1 MFRSKFCTVNY
12 SFVMTFIMIC
22 HLFMFPT
29 VAQAMLPQCES
40 SSSDSN
46 NDGYGWENNS
56 SCVVPGTSAEVETN
70 RPQHPTCSSPAVD
83 PDGDGWGWENDV
95 SCVVSSIQQPDVEE
109 PDVQRPDDE
118 EPDVQRPDVDEPDD
132 QQPDVEEPDVQR
144 PDDEEPDVQR
154 PDDEEPDVQ
163 RPDDEE
169 PDVQR
174 PDAEEPDVEQPD
186 PSDVPTDDIVTAD
199 TGTSLH
205 CPEYE
210 ESSVYRRRPAGQL
223 ILNPRMHD
231 WEEQIEFAE
240 SGTEVLLQDGVYKL
254 DKPQFAGG
262 NVVFMPNPDITVR
275 SQSGNAD
282 KVIIQGSGYPVEHQ
296 DIGFMVAADG
306 ITIADL
312 TIVDMQNHAISIH
325 PELAAD
331 GVLEETYI
339 YNLNI
344 EDIGT
349 QHIKGNRGGITRAA
363 VIACSSI
370 GYTPGGAVGD
380 YNGGIDIHASADV
393 VVRDNYIYNI
403 TGDGS
408 GCNVA
413 APGECPYISAP
424 AIYMNGSSNSIIE
437 RNTVVDSWRGISLG
451 LVDGHTGGIVRNNF
465 VYRSRPGNMGISI
478 ERTTNAVVEHNT
490 VLVEG
495 SRGPIEV
502 RGGSGHTFRNNL
514 SNAPLWLR
522 DDPADIFTEGN
533 MDRATEA
540 QLIDPDNGP
549 HLKAESTARGA
560 GVKPTVV
567 TDDFDGDV
575 RSGSWDVGAD
585 QY

>member
-40 SSSDSN
+40 SSSDSD

-154 PDDEEPDVQ
+154 PDDEEPDV
-163 RPDDEE
+163 
-169 PDVQR
+169 
-174 PDAEEPDVEQPD
+174 EQPD

-240 SGTEVLLQDGVYKL
+240 SGTEVLLL
-254 DKPQFAGG
+254 
-262 NVVFMPNPDITVR
+262 
-275 SQSGNAD
+275 S
-282 KVIIQGSGYPVEHQ
+282 
-296 DIGFMVAADG
+296 
-306 ITIADL
+306 L
-312 TIVDMQNHAISIH
+312 IH
-325 PELAAD
+325 
-331 GVLEETYI
+331 I
-339 YNLNI
+339 
-344 EDIGT
+344 
-349 QHIKGNRGGITRAA
+349 
-363 VIACSSI
+363 
-370 GYTPGGAVGD
+370 
-380 YNGGIDIHASADV
+380 
-393 VVRDNYIYNI
+393 
-403 TGDGS
+403 
-408 GCNVA
+408 
-413 APGECPYISAP
+413 
-424 AIYMNGSSNSIIE
+424 
-437 RNTVVDSWRGISLG
+437 
-451 LVDGHTGGIVRNNF
+451 
-465 VYRSRPGNMGISI
+465 
-478 ERTTNAVVEHNT
+478 
-490 VLVEG
+490 
-495 SRGPIEV
+495 
-502 RGGSGHTFRNNL
+502 
-514 SNAPLWLR
+514 
-522 DDPADIFTEGN
+522 
-533 MDRATEA
+533 
-540 QLIDPDNGP
+540 
-549 HLKAESTARGA
+549 
-560 GVKPTVV
+560 
-567 TDDFDGDV
+567 
-575 RSGSWDVGAD
+575 
-585 QY
+585 